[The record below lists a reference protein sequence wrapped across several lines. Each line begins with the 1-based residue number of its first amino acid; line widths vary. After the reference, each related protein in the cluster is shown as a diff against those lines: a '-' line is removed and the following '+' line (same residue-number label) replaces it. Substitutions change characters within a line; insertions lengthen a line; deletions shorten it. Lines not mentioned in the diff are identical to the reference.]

1 MYSTELKSDIAQFL
15 AMYTDCM
22 AKVRDHI
29 PAGPEFFKFYF
40 QDKELNWYEF
50 WDHIAE
56 VRPTGCRLVTNMFTI
71 HFDEHLLEWICE
83 DVDVSNLSTLSSVK
97 TIRDAL
103 NENFIR
109 SSTIISW
116 NRYTINN

>member
-1 MYSTELKSDIAQFL
+1 MYSSELKSDVSQFL
-15 AMYTDCM
+15 ALHTESM
-22 AKVRDHI
+22 ARVRDNL
-29 PAGPEFFKFYF
+29 PAGTESFKLYHR
-40 QDKELNWYEF
+40 DKELNWYEF

-56 VRPTGCRLVTNMFTI
+56 VRPIGCRLVTNMFTI

-83 DVDVSNLSTLSSVK
+83 DVDISNLSTLSSVK
-97 TIRDAL
+97 AIRDAL

-109 SSTIISW
+109 SSTISSW